1 MLNIKNKWG
10 FTLVELM
17 IVVSIIWVLAIT
29 LLPQLQ
35 WAQARARD
43 WWRIASLQNISAVLE
58 TYLWD
63 MWLYPA
69 SDGVSTW
76 DSPSSKPHC
85 LSTTDW
91 KLANVS
97 LQKIFKWWKAP
108 VNPQKTSKS
117 WICDEA
123 WSYQYTA
130 LTKDWIEKSWY
141 ILVADVETPQ
151 KANMNLLIACNGS
164 PCDTGNLKADW
175 KTQYEDITLTWSLT
189 AEITGA
195 WGAKN
200 SVYWLKN

>member
-1 MLNIKNKWG
+1 MLNIRNKWG

-43 WWRIASLQNISAVLE
+43 GWRIASMQNISAVLE

-63 MWLYPA
+63 MWLYPP
-69 SDGVSTW
+69 SDGSAEA
-76 DSPSSKPHC
+76 PSSVVNC
-85 LSTTDW
+85 LSATDW
-91 KLANVS
+91 TLQNVS

-117 WICDEA
+117 WLCDNA

-130 LTKDWIEKSWY
+130 LTKDWIKQSWY

-151 KANMNLLIACNGS
+151 KANMDFSKACGGS
-164 PCDTGNLKADW
+164 QCDTNNLKSDW
-175 KTQYEDITLTWSLT
+175 TTDYTTINLTWTLT
-189 AEITGA
+189 AELPD
-195 WGAKN
+195 AKN